1 MRVLIVED
9 ELIIAQDL
17 SQTLRRIGHSVADVV
32 TSGEAALAAVARQ
45 PPDLVLMDIRLS
57 GAMDGIE
64 AARQIYSRWGVPVVF
79 LTAHADDQTLR
90 EALLAEPWAYLLKP
104 FDERELEVAIAVA
117 AYKHRL
123 ERRLQSSERHLRTT
137 LTSIGDGVIVTDPQ
151 SRITFVNPV
160 AARLLGVSP
169 EEAIGWP
176 LARVYTLVA
185 TNTGLPADS
194 TPPHPD
200 SANVLPAPVTLLT
213 RNGDRLLVEHTVA
226 QITGDDGANEGV
238 VIVFR
243 DVSER
248 QRAINQLQE
257 AKRRLQTNQSLLEQ
271 REQALT
277 ALGTLAHTLNAARS
291 RQEIYAAII
300 TAGATLLPG
309 YRGSLLIYNPDT
321 DLVHP
326 VGHWGE
332 PLVHRP
338 VPRCSCWG
346 ERRWALSLAG
356 DSHVCNFIP
365 NGLLGER
372 MSLPIRQHDEVIGV
386 LSLYHPDPAQSS
398 GYQLAAM
405 IAELASLGCG
415 ALAGKHAAKVMNR
428 ADPADE

>member
-17 SQTLRRIGHSVADVV
+17 SQTLRRIGHSVLDVV
-32 TSGEAALAAVARQ
+32 TSGEAALITVARQ
-45 PPDLVLMDIRLS
+45 QPDLVLMDIRLS

-79 LTAHADDQTLR
+79 LTAHADDQTVR

-123 ERRLQSSERHLRTT
+123 ECRLQASERHLRTT

-160 AARLLGVSP
+160 AARLLGITP

-176 LARVYTLVA
+176 LSRFYTLIA

-194 TPPHPD
+194 VTATTDNGLPP
-200 SANVLPAPVTLLT
+200 PVTLLT
-213 RNGDRLLVEHTVA
+213 KNGNRLLVEHTVA
-226 QITGDDGANEGV
+226 QISGDDGANEGV

-248 QRAINQLQE
+248 QRVINQLQD
-257 AKRRLQTNQSLLEQ
+257 AKRQLHTFQSILEQ
-271 REQALT
+271 REKAMVT
-277 ALGTLAHTLNAARS
+277 LGTLAHALGEARS
-291 RQEIYAAII
+291 PQEVYTAII
-300 TAGATLLPG
+300 NAGATLLPG
-309 YRGSLLIYNPDT
+309 HRGTLLIYNPTT

-356 DSHVCNFIP
+356 DSHVCHFIP
-365 NGLLGER
+365 HGLLGER
-372 MSLPIRQHDEVIGV
+372 MCLPIRQHGNVIGL
-386 LSLYHPDPAQSS
+386 LSLYHPDPVNGGS
-398 GYQLAAM
+398 YQTAAVL
-405 IAELASLGCG
+405 AELASLGFS
-415 ALAGKHAAKVMNR
+415 ALTEQSLPG
-428 ADPADE
+428 

>member
-17 SQTLRRIGHSVADVV
+17 SHTLRRIGHSVVDVV
-32 TSGEAALAAVARQ
+32 TSGEAALTAVVRLQ
-45 PPDLVLMDIRLS
+45 PDLVLMDIRLS

-79 LTAHADDQTLR
+79 LTAHADDQTVR

-123 ERRLQSSERHLRTT
+123 ERRLQASERHLRTT
-137 LTSIGDGVIVTDPQ
+137 LNSIGDGVIVTDPQ
-151 SRITFVNPV
+151 SRITFVNPI
-160 AARLLGVSP
+160 AARLLGITP

-176 LARVYTLVA
+176 LSRFYTLIA

-194 TPPHPD
+194 IPSHPD
-200 SANVLPAPVTLLT
+200 NGLPPPVTLLT
-213 RNGDRLLVEHTVA
+213 KNGQRLLVEHTIA
-226 QITGDDGANEGV
+226 QITADDGTNEGV

-243 DVSER
+243 DVTER
-248 QRAINQLQE
+248 QRVINQLQE
-257 AKRRLQTNQSLLEQ
+257 AKRQLHSIQSILEQ
-271 REQALT
+271 REHTIVTLGALT
-277 ALGTLAHTLNAARS
+277 HALSEARLP
-291 RQEIYAAII
+291 QEIYTAII
-300 TAGATLLPG
+300 NAGATLLPS
-309 YRGSLLIYNPDT
+309 YRGTLLIYDPET

-346 ERRWALSLAG
+346 ERRWALSLGG
-356 DSHVCNFIP
+356 DNHVCHFIP
-365 NGLLGER
+365 QGLLGER
-372 MSLPIRQHDEVIGV
+372 MCLPIRQHSKVIG
-386 LSLYHPDPAQSS
+386 LLGLYHPDPVS
-398 GYQLAAM
+398 GGSYQTAAVL
-405 IAELASLGCG
+405 AELASLGFS
-415 ALAGKHAAKVMNR
+415 ALAEQPAA
-428 ADPADE
+428 E

>member
-17 SQTLRRIGHSVADVV
+17 SQTLRRIGHSVTDVV
-32 TSGEAALAAVARQ
+32 TSGEAALATVARQ

-123 ERRLQSSERHLRTT
+123 ERRLQASERHLRTT

-160 AARLLGVSP
+160 AARLLGITP

-176 LARVYTLVA
+176 LARVYTLIA
-185 TNTGLPADS
+185 TSTGLPADS
-194 TPPHPD
+194 APHHPD
-200 SANVLPAPVTLLT
+200 SANGLPPSVTLLT
-213 RNGDRLLVEHTVA
+213 RNGERLQVEHTVA
-226 QITGDDGANEGV
+226 QITGEDGVNEGV

-248 QRAINQLQE
+248 QRAIQQLQE

-271 REQALT
+271 RDQAIT
-277 ALGTLAHTLNAARS
+277 SLGILAHTLNTARS

-300 TAGATLLPG
+300 TAGASLLPD
-309 YRGSLLIYNPDT
+309 YRGSLLMYNPDT
-321 DLVHP
+321 ELVHP

-346 ERRWALSLAG
+346 ERRWALSLAS
-356 DSHVCNFIP
+356 DNHICNFIP

-372 MSLPIRQHDEVIGV
+372 MCLPIRQLDEVIGV
-386 LSLYHPDPAQSS
+386 LSLYHPDPAHNS
-398 GYQLAAM
+398 GYQLAVM
-405 IAELASLGCG
+405 ITELASLGCS
-415 ALAGKHAAKVMNR
+415 ALVGKRAATVNSR
-428 ADPADE
+428 VEASEG

>member
-17 SQTLRRIGHSVADVV
+17 SQTLRRIGHSVTDVV
-32 TSGEAALAAVARQ
+32 TSGEAALSTVARQ

-57 GAMDGIE
+57 GSMDGIE

-79 LTAHADDQTLR
+79 LTAHADDQTVR

-123 ERRLQSSERHLRTT
+123 ERRLQASERHLRTT

-160 AARLLGVSP
+160 AARLLGISA
-169 EEAIGWP
+169 EDAIGWP

-185 TNTGLPADS
+185 THTGLPADS
-194 TPPHPD
+194 ST
-200 SANVLPAPVTLLT
+200 ANVTSLNGLPAPVTLLT

-226 QITGDDGANEGV
+226 PITNDEGVNEGV
-238 VIVFR
+238 VIIFR

-248 QRAINQLQE
+248 QQAINQLQE
-257 AKRRLQTNQSLLEQ
+257 SRRHLHGVKAQLEQ
-271 REQALT
+271 REQAIV
-277 ALGTLAHTLNAARS
+277 ALGKLARALTDARS
-291 RQEIYAAII
+291 AQEAYAAII
-300 TAGATLLPG
+300 TAGATMLPA
-309 YRGSLLIYNPDT
+309 YRGTLLIYNPDT

-332 PLVHRP
+332 ALVHRP
-338 VPRCSCWG
+338 VPRCTCWG

-365 NGLLGER
+365 KGLLGER
-372 MSLPIRQHDEVIGV
+372 MCLPIRRRGTVVGV
-386 LSLYHPDPAQSS
+386 LSLYHPDPAAGG
-398 GYQLAAM
+398 GYQLAVV
-405 IAELASLGCG
+405 IAEQASLGLT
-415 ALAGKHAAKVMNR
+415 ALNELTATEIAPQPGEQSA
-428 ADPADE
+428 